1 MIHRVV
7 VGHLRGHAQ
16 QALLNALGIALVVM
30 IMLILAGATF
40 RETHQ
45 AGMLLINKI
54 LKVTFASMLWLG
66 LLVGMVIMVIN
77 RYSQVRERT
86 HHFAILKT
94 LGASW
99 TFIYTLLL
107 EEVTLVAAA
116 GTIGGIGLVYAIRL
130 LLTHLVPDLLF
141 IQTRYELWPL
151 AGITAAISFLFA
163 DLCGLWSASAV
174 ELIEA
179 LSSEQ

>member
-16 QALLNALGIALVVM
+16 QAFLNALGIALAVM

-45 AGMLLINKI
+45 AGMLLIHKI

-66 LLVGMVIMVIN
+66 LMVGIVLMSIN
-77 RYSQVRERT
+77 RYSQVRGRT
-86 HHFAILKT
+86 QQFAILKT

-107 EEVTLVAAA
+107 EEVILMTVA
-116 GTIGGIGLVYAIRL
+116 GTIGGIVLVHAVRL
-130 LLTHLVPDLLF
+130 LLAHLVPDLLF

-151 AGITAAISFLFA
+151 AGITAAAGFLLA
-163 DLCGLWSASAV
+163 DFCGLWAAAAV
-174 ELIEA
+174 DLIEA
-179 LSSEQ
+179 LSYEQ